1 MGWIKKGSVGFIFLV
16 ILGSVIAL
24 WFLKVPIMSA
34 YLSNRLGI
42 PVSMLGIKIRPSY
55 TTITRFRIANPRSA
69 KTKTAFASKKIRA
82 DYSVQELFG
91 TPTTVDQISLN
102 NVFLSIEFYNPLG
115 TVNNWTEIA
124 KNMPKKEGKKKG
136 KGYLIRK
143 LVINDLLV
151 EIHGMGLGGLLGKV
165 ETKRIPR
172 LEFTNISSEEGFP
185 TEQLIRAIFGRT
197 GLDQYIKDLFSPGR
211 IIPDAAKPLFRLFGK
226 KEEALP
232 DVECLPEN

>member
-1 MGWIKKGSVGFIFLV
+1 MGWVKKGSVGFIFL
-16 ILGSVIAL
+16 IIIGAL
-24 WFLKVPIMSA
+24 ITLWALKVPLMSA
-34 YLSNRLGI
+34 YLSNRLGV
-42 PVSMLGIKIRPSY
+42 PVSMLGVKIRPSY
-55 TTITRFRIANPRSA
+55 TSITRFRVANPRSA

-82 DYSVQELFG
+82 DYAIKELFG
-91 TPTTVDQISLN
+91 SPSTVDQITLN
-102 NVFLSIEFYNPLG
+102 DVFLSIEFYNPLG

-124 KNMPKKEGKKKG
+124 KNMPKQEKKKKG

-185 TEQLIRAIFGRT
+185 TEQLIQAIFGRT
-197 GLDQYIKDLFSPGR
+197 GLDKYIKDLFSPGR

-226 KEEALP
+226 REAPLEE
-232 DVECLPEN
+232 ECLKED